1 MGSQNRVTS
10 IHETPNEDGNNVV
23 GIELGDGSTFDAV
36 IDLPVAQL
44 LVEIL
49 QRRLVQWAHGSAK
62 NLALPRFDVSDIG
75 IAHQGVEVGLLVNT
89 AQMGHVLFRM
99 QPDLVQKAHRELSW
113 VMTYG
118 SGPQM
123 RN

>member
-44 LVEIL
+44 FSNGDWFSGHTDQRQTLPFRASTFQIL
-49 QRRLVQWAHGSAK
+49 G
-62 NLALPRFDVSDIG
+62 
-75 IAHQGVEVGLLVNT
+75 
-89 AQMGHVLFRM
+89 
-99 QPDLVQKAHRELSW
+99 
-113 VMTYG
+113 
-118 SGPQM
+118 
-123 RN
+123 

>member
-49 QRRLVQWAHGSAK
+49 QRRLVQWHTNQRK
-62 NLALPRFDVSDIG
+62 TLP
-75 IAHQGVEVGLLVNT
+75 
-89 AQMGHVLFRM
+89 FRASTF
-99 QPDLVQKAHRELSW
+99 QIL
-113 VMTYG
+113 G
-118 SGPQM
+118 
-123 RN
+123 